1 MFCLICEKE
10 VQPGE
15 FQIIE
20 KKKLHDECGFMLDH
34 TTQYVNEFK
43 KFQNQSFGINQ
54 VKINRKNKIL
64 QL

>member
-1 MFCLICEKE
+1 